1 MKKSTSLWWMLLVS
15 FLVVPVLEIYVIIQ
29 VGRAIGPWWTI
40 LLLIADGILGTW
52 LVRREGVRAWT
63 ALRAALQQGRIPTT
77 ELADGIL
84 VLVGGTL
91 MLAPGFVS
99 DLLALFLVLPFTRP
113 FARVVLTK
121 LIARRL
127 IVVYPSAGARDAHP
141 PPVDPD
147 VVQGEVLDDG

>member
-40 LLLIADGILGTW
+40 LLLISDGILGTW
-52 LVRREGVRAWT
+52 LVKREGVRAWT
-63 ALRAALQQGRIPTT
+63 ALRVALQQGRIPTT

-127 IVVYPSAGARDAHP
+127 IAVYPNSGAKGAHP
-141 PPVDPD
+141 PPVAPD